1 MRGVWSTVGLVLIL
15 AGLGAYIYFVDSKSP
30 APGTTQNAKVF
41 AVESG
46 QVNEVR
52 LTTGGQSSVLVKKD
66 AGWQMTAP
74 ETADADVTEASSL
87 ATNIASLEETRV
99 VDENASDLAPY
110 GLAEP
115 RITIAFKAEGDKSG
129 EVHLGDKT
137 PTQGDV
143 YAVKPGTKRVFL
155 VSSYLETTFDKK
167 PFDLR
172 DKRVVKFERDKVD
185 ALVVTRGKDTIRLK
199 RDGSDWKV
207 EQPIAGRG
215 DYSAIE
221 GLLTRLSTAGMSE
234 IVDGNATDLKKYQLD
249 QPGMTIQIGSGSSQ
263 AVLEIS
269 DTGAEKP
276 YARDRSRPL
285 VFTLDTTLAE
295 DLKKP
300 FDQFHKK
307 DLFESRPFGMEK
319 VRVTRRTDGA
329 AKTWEFS
336 KIKRD
341 DADVWQVTPEGGQ
354 AVDADRPKLDD
365 LLNKLTDLKIG
376 ALVDATRKTGL
387 DAPILNIAVSYD
399 NGKFERVRIGRAGSQ
414 HYGNHEGEQ
423 ATGEVMAATVD
434 AALQALEAAIV
445 PPVPAKPTDTP
456 AAAAPPPA
464 KQ

>member
-1 MRGVWSTVGLVLIL
+1 MRGLWSTLALVLIL
-15 AGLGAYIYFVDSKSP
+15 VGLGAYIYFVDSKSP
-30 APGTTQNAKVF
+30 APGTTQNEKVF
-41 AVESG
+41 TVESG
-46 QVNEVR
+46 QVNELR
-52 LTTGGQSSVLVKKD
+52 LTSAGQSSTLVKKD
-66 AGWQMTAP
+66 AGWQLTEP
-74 ETADADVTEASSL
+74 EAADADATEASSL
-87 ATNIASLEETRV
+87 ATNIASMEQTRV
-99 VDENASDLAPY
+99 VDENAADLAPY

-115 RITIAFKAEGDKSG
+115 RIKIAFKAEGDKSG

-185 ALVVTRGKDTIRLK
+185 ALVVTRGKDTVRLK
-199 RDGSDWKV
+199 REGSDWKV

-234 IVDGNATDLKKYQLD
+234 IVDSTATDVKKYGLD
-249 QPGMTIQIGSGSSQ
+249 QPSMTISIGSGSSQ
-263 AVLEIS
+263 AVLEI
-269 DTGAEKP
+269 GAVGGEKP

-300 FDQFHKK
+300 FDQYHKK
-307 DLFESRPFGMEK
+307 DLFESRPFSMDK
-319 VRVTRRTDGA
+319 VRVTRSADGP

-341 DADVWQVTPEGGQ
+341 NADVWQVAPEGGQ
-354 AVDADRPKLDD
+354 AADADRPKVDD
-365 LLNKLTDLKIG
+365 LLNKLTDLKMG
-376 ALVDATRKTGL
+376 ALVDATRPTGL
-387 DAPILNIAVSYD
+387 SSPILNVSVSYD
-399 NGKFERVRIGRAGSQ
+399 NGKFERVRIGRAGGQ
-414 HYGNHEGEQ
+414 HYGNREGEQ
-423 ATGEVMAATVD
+423 ATGEVTAATLE
-434 AALQALEAAIV
+434 AALQALDGAIA
-445 PPVPAKPTDTP
+445 PPAKPAETSTPP
-456 AAAAPPPA
+456 AA

>member
-1 MRGVWSTVGLVLIL
+1 MMRGLWSTLALVLIL
-15 AGLGAYIYFVDSKSP
+15 VGLGAYIYFVDSKSP
-30 APGTTQNAKVF
+30 APGTTQNEKVF
-41 AVESG
+41 TVESG
-46 QVNEVR
+46 QVNELR
-52 LTTGGQSSVLVKKD
+52 LTSGGQSSTLVKKD
-66 AGWQMTAP
+66 AGWQLTEP
-74 ETADADVTEASSL
+74 EAADADSTEASSL
-87 ATNIASLEETRV
+87 ATNVASMEQTRV
-99 VDENASDLAPY
+99 VDENAADLAPY

-115 RITIAFKAEGDKSG
+115 RIKIAFKAEGDKSG

-172 DKRVVKFERDKVD
+172 DKRVVRFERDKVD

-199 RDGSDWKV
+199 REGSDWKV

-234 IVDGNATDLKKYQLD
+234 IVDSNAADVKKYGLD
-249 QPGMTIQIGSGSSQ
+249 QPGMTISIGSGSSQ
-263 AVLEIS
+263 AVLEI
-269 DTGAEKP
+269 GAVGGEKP

-300 FDQFHKK
+300 FDQYHKK
-307 DLFESRPFGMEK
+307 DLFESRPFSMDK
-319 VRVTRRTDGA
+319 VRVTRSTDGP

-341 DADVWQVTPEGGQ
+341 NADVWQVAPEGGQ
-354 AVDADRPKLDD
+354 AADADRPKVDD
-365 LLNKLTDLKIG
+365 LLNKLTDLKMG
-376 ALVDATRKTGL
+376 AFVDATRPTGL
-387 DAPILNIAVSYD
+387 PSPVLNVSVSYD
-399 NGKFERVRIGRAGSQ
+399 NGKFERVRIGRAGGQ
-414 HYGNHEGEQ
+414 HYGNREGEQ
-423 ATGEVMAATVD
+423 ATGEVAAATLE
-434 AALQALEAAIV
+434 AALQALDGAIA
-445 PPVPAKPTDTP
+445 PPAKPAETSTPP
-456 AAAAPPPA
+456 AA

>member
-1 MRGVWSTVGLVLIL
+1 VGLVLIL
-15 AGLGAYIYFVDSKSP
+15 AGLGAYIYFIDSKSP
-30 APGTTQNAKVF
+30 APGTTQNEKVF

-52 LTTGGQSSVLVKKD
+52 LTSGGQSSVLVKKD

-87 ATNIASLEETRV
+87 ATNIASMEETRV

-143 YAVKPGTKRVFL
+143 YAVKPGSKRVFL

-185 ALVVTRGKDTIRLK
+185 SLVVTRGKDTVRLK
-199 RDGSDWKV
+199 RDGSDWTV
-207 EQPIAGRG
+207 EQPIAGRA
-215 DYSAIE
+215 DYSAVE

-234 IVDGNATDLKKYQLD
+234 IVDANATDLKKYDLD

-269 DTGAEKP
+269 DSGAEKP

-285 VFTLDTTLAE
+285 VFTLDTTLAD

-307 DLFESRPFGMEK
+307 DLFESRPFGMDR

-329 AKTWEFS
+329 ARTWEFS

-365 LLNKLTDLKIG
+365 LLNKLTDLKMG
-376 ALVDATRKTGL
+376 ALVDSTRKTGL
-387 DAPILNIAVSYD
+387 DAPLLNIAVSYD
-399 NGKFERVRIGRAGSQ
+399 SGKFERVRIGRAGSQ
-414 HYGNHEGEQ
+414 HYGNREGEQ
-423 ATGEVMAATVD
+423 AIGEVTAAAVE
-434 AALQALEAAIV
+434 AALQALDAAIA
-445 PPVPAKPTDTP
+445 PPPPPQPTETP